1 MDLFVNRRKFLALSA
16 LIAAYPTYR
25 LVGSLIEQ
33 RRFHAFGGQ
42 LAKLK
47 AELFET
53 KPGLTGIAFLG
64 DSITW
69 GTGTKQGPN
78 PNPRNGGLADPR
90 DNFSSESF
98 VNNLKRYIA
107 DKYMDGGQA
116 SVSNWRSSVAGQSI
130 IEYSKPSADGSSQKR
145 VRISN
150 QGING
155 ASTSSYMARNLIPG
169 GKGANYAILP
179 DDRFVFVQLGTNDRI
194 LLGRN
199 PATQKE
205 LTNNL
210 VALVSKIKPKADVI
224 LMCANPESIQS
235 AKYRFGM
242 DVVRSA
248 TFDAAKICEVDYI
261 DNYAAFEGLDL
272 RSLIPDGIHPS
283 AAGHLI
289 ISQNIISAIEMS

>member
-1 MDLFVNRRKFLALSA
+1 MDLPVNRRKFLALTA
-16 LIAAYPTYR
+16 LVAAYPTYR
-25 LVGSLIEQ
+25 LVGSLVDQ
-33 RRFHAFGGQ
+33 RRFHTFGGQ

-47 AELFET
+47 SALSE
-53 KPGLTGIAFLG
+53 PGPGITGIAFLG

-90 DNFSSESF
+90 DNLSSESF
-98 VNNLKRYIA
+98 VNNLKRYIGE
-107 DKYMDGGQA
+107 KYMGGAQA

-130 IEYSKPSADGSSQKR
+130 IEYSKSTAEGLSQKK

-155 ASTSSYMARNLIPG
+155 ASTSSYMARNLLSG
-169 GKGANYAILP
+169 GEGANYALLH

-199 PATQKE
+199 PITQKA
-205 LTNNL
+205 LTDNL
-210 VALVSKIKPKADVI
+210 VTLVSKIKPKSEVI
-224 LMCANPESIQS
+224 LMCANPESVQS
-235 AKYRFGM
+235 SKYRFGM
-242 DVVRSA
+242 DVVRAA
-248 TFDAAKICEVDYI
+248 TFDAAKICEVDFI

-272 RSLIPDGIHPS
+272 KSLIPDGIHPS
-283 AAGHLI
+283 VAGHLI
-289 ISQNIISAIEMS
+289 TSQNIISAIEMS